1 MTSATLIRGLK
12 NHDSEVRQIVFSP
25 DSSLFA
31 VPPSNGGCI
40 NIYRMATGVLQA
52 STIEDEH
59 MIWDV
64 SFSPSG
70 EHILSACDD
79 GIARL
84 FITTTAALEKEF
96 HDDSEGWSDQR
107 MYVACFTPDGKA
119 IATGT
124 DIVKVWDLETG
135 ELVRELIELR
145 DRNVLPVASIE
156 AMGNVLLDETTI
168 SSIDFSPDERFLV
181 SVGVGGWG
189 NVARVWDMQTWEM
202 RFESQGNGV
211 VFAVD
216 VNTFA
221 VADNEEVKL
230 WDTKTMSL
238 LHTLQG
244 TCPIFS
250 PDGNIIVTSSHPHI
264 IHLWDI
270 ETAHLLHTLSG
281 YGTASPSVFFKSDS
295 TTLLSNSGR
304 IVHVW
309 DVTSGNLE
317 LLLEDHEKQVQTMTL
332 SPDGTTLATGS
343 KDCSVKL
350 WDVRTGECLQILK
363 GHVDEVWGVAFS
375 SDGKRLITSDDGGR
389 VLLWDVE

>member
-12 NHDSEVRQIVFSP
+12 NHDSEVRQIIFSP

-135 ELVRELIELR
+135 ELVQ
-145 DRNVLPVASIE
+145 

-202 RFESQGNGV
+202 R
-211 VFAVD
+211 D
-216 VNTFA
+216 
-221 VADNEEVKL
+221 
-230 WDTKTMSL
+230 
-238 LHTLQG
+238 
-244 TCPIFS
+244 
-250 PDGNIIVTSSHPHI
+250 
-264 IHLWDI
+264 
-270 ETAHLLHTLSG
+270 
-281 YGTASPSVFFKSDS
+281 
-295 TTLLSNSGR
+295 
-304 IVHVW
+304 
-309 DVTSGNLE
+309 
-317 LLLEDHEKQVQTMTL
+317 
-332 SPDGTTLATGS
+332 DGT
-343 KDCSVKL
+343 
-350 WDVRTGECLQILK
+350 
-363 GHVDEVWGVAFS
+363 
-375 SDGKRLITSDDGGR
+375 
-389 VLLWDVE
+389 